1 MTPRVGMMLTST
13 VDHTSVVVVRWAA
26 GDQEVTCGGAPMVD
40 TTQTDPAPQRPL
52 DPDQSV
58 GTLLGKRYATEDG
71 TVELLCTKPGQGTLA
86 VGGVPLVVKSAK
98 PLPASD

>member
-1 MTPRVGMMLTST
+1 MMLAST
-13 VDHTSVVVVRWAA
+13 VDFTTVVVVRWSA

-40 TTQTDPAPQRPL
+40 AAQAGAAPKGSP
-52 DPDQSV
+52 DPDRSA

-86 VGGVPLVVKSAK
+86 VGGVPLVVKTAK